1 MRSSVLQ
8 PNMKDQLTLYVFVSV
23 LFVVGV
29 VFGALLVNAL
39 TLDQQQNLA
48 GDVQQFI
55 HHIQEGVLQSGND
68 SFWDRAWFH
77 AKWMI
82 LIWVLGLTV
91 VGMPLVLAL
100 DFLKGVLVGF
110 AIGTLVRQFAWK
122 GLIFSLASVAPPNL
136 LAVPAFLILSVSAI
150 SFGLYVVKN
159 RLLGRFG
166 TLSQPL
172 VTFTSSAA
180 MMLLIILGAAAIECY
195 VTPML
200 LKWAA
205 PLIVGVSAGL

>member
-1 MRSSVLQ
+1 MRTTAVSSS
-8 PNMKDQLTLYVFVSV
+8 MKDQLTLYVFVSV

-29 VFGALLVNAL
+29 IFGALLVNAL

-55 HHIQEGVLQSGND
+55 QHVQDGIVQSSTD
-68 SFWDRAWFH
+68 TFWDRAWFH
-77 AKWMI
+77 AKWLL

-122 GLIFSLASVAPPNL
+122 GLVFSLASVAPANL
-136 LAVPAFLILSVSAI
+136 IAVPAFLIISVSAI

-172 VTFTSSAA
+172 LTFTSSAVA
-180 MMLLIILGAAAIECY
+180 MLVLILGAAAVECY
-195 VTPML
+195 VTPPL

-205 PLIVGVSAGL
+205 PLILEASAGL